1 MLQLRMKCLMLS
13 STFLIHFLL
22 LISDFGIGIIITFAA
37 GQCVEDQKDL
47 LLELRNNLTYDSSLS
62 TKLVQWNDSIDCCR
76 WAGVK
81 CDTKGRV
88 SGLDLSNES
97 ISNGI
102 HDASSNLFRLRFLQ
116 SLNLAGNTFDS
127 VEFPSGFE
135 ELTELRYL
143 NLSNSGF
150 TGQIPPGISNLTRLV
165 VLDLSSAYTPV
176 NLENPNLERLI
187 QKLNRLQEL
196 YLEGVNASAIG
207 SQWCNALSL
216 YVPNLRVLSMPNAYL
231 TGPFDSSLLKLQ
243 SLSIIRLDG
252 NIFSAGFPEFLADFA
267 KLQVLILSSC
277 GLSGVVPAKLFQ
289 IKSLE
294 KIDLN
299 NNRDLEGSLPEFP
312 SNGSLRTLQL
322 QYTRFSGNLTDSVS
336 RLGMLEFLDLRACL
350 FSGTIPGSIEKLTHL
365 QYLDLSLNQFV
376 GSVPSFA
383 FRKKLTTINLRGNSL
398 TGRIPDAIWKGLESL
413 EFLDLSVNSLHGEV
427 PASLFDLPSLKIL
440 DLSNNSFS
448 SLIGDAKTGPSSSL
462 EVLELS
468 INKFHGSV
476 PEFLFDL
483 KNLSTLSLS
492 QNKFNGSVNLF
503 NFRKLKGLVDLDLS
517 YNSLSVFVDG
527 NVSIS
532 SMFPKLGYLMLAS
545 CKVQKFPLLKNQS
558 SLMMLDLSDNQ
569 IHGEIPNWLW
579 EVSDGLLRHLNLSN
593 NYFTH
598 LQQPYS
604 LRNVYLDYLNLHS
617 NLLGGQVPIPPAS
630 VYYLDLSN
638 NEFSSVPVDIG
649 NSIKR
654 ALFVSLANNRI
665 GGAIPIS
672 LCNATNLQILDLSNM
687 SLHGEIPVCL
697 SELNLKV
704 LNLRRNN
711 LRGVIPD
718 TFRVECALETLDL
731 NRNFFR
737 GEVPK
742 TLERCVELEVLDL
755 GNNAF
760 DGTFPCWLKNLPKL
774 RVLVLRSNKFHG
786 NVTCLN
792 DGNELSNLQI
802 IDVASNRFDG
812 VLPARFFSGMN
823 ALIVNA
829 DGALDHLYF
838 VHGTASDIYY
848 QDSVTLTLK
857 GSEVE
862 YRKILDILT
871 SIDFSSNRFE
881 GRIPEMIGD
890 LENLYV
896 LNFSKNSLS
905 GDIPGSI
912 GNLKNLGSLDLSS
925 NDLGGEIPS
934 RIADL
939 TFLSSMNLSFNRLVG
954 RIPHGR
960 QMSTFSESSFV
971 GNEGLCGFPLN
982 KSCGDVT
989 TRSPSSSLS
998 PLLPEEEDD
1007 GERRDVGLYASAA
1020 FGYFVG
1026 VAIVV
1031 LSLAVSRRW
1040 RKAYNRAVDRFV
1052 LRGGRRPDG
1061 AGEEW

>member
-448 SLIGDAKTGPSSSL
+448 SLIGDAKTEQVQWL
-462 EVLELS
+462 CE
-468 INKFHGSV
+468 SV
-476 PEFLFDL
+476 QFSEAERPRRPRSFL
-483 KNLSTLSLS
+483 
-492 QNKFNGSVNLF
+492 QQ
-503 NFRKLKGLVDLDLS
+503 
-517 YNSLSVFVDG
+517 
-527 NVSIS
+527 
-532 SMFPKLGYLMLAS
+532 P
-545 CKVQKFPLLKNQS
+545 KFPLLKNQS